1 MESNSNLSSISV
13 VAISKKITE
22 LLDSVEYNNTEM
34 ILTKEHIKHNLSKI
48 IKSSNNR
55 VGKIEKRQTHL
66 KRFLVDE
73 RGKLQIDFSYNR
85 V

>member
-1 MESNSNLSSISV
+1 MESNSNLSSILV

-22 LLDSVEYNNTEM
+22 LLDSVEYNNKEM

-55 VGKIEKRQTHL
+55 FGKIEKRQNHL
-66 KRFLVDE
+66 KKILVDE

>member
-1 MESNSNLSSISV
+1 MESNSNLSSILV

-22 LLDSVEYNNTEM
+22 LLDSVEYNNKEM

-55 VGKIEKRQTHL
+55 FGKIEKRQNHL